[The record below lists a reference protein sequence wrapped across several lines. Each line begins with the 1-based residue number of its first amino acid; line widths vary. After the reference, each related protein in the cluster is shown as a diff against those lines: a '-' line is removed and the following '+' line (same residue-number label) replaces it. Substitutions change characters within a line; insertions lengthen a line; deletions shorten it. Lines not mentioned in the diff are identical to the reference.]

1 MTRKVSFTLFL
12 IFIVVPLVELAI
24 LIRIGMYIGFW
35 RTVAIIIITGLVG
48 AYLAREQGVWVIQAI
63 QNDVASGIFPADHL
77 FDGALILAGAVM
89 LITPGILTDLA
100 GILCLIPISR
110 GPFKKVIK
118 NYIERKID
126 SSGIG

>member
-1 MTRKVSFTLFL
+1 MTRKVTFTLFL
-12 IFIVVPLVELAI
+12 VFIVVPLVELAI

-63 QNDVASGIFPADHL
+63 QNDVANGIFPADHL

-89 LITPGILTDLA
+89 LITPGILTDIA
-100 GILCLIPISR
+100 GILCLIPLSR

-118 NYIERKID
+118 NYIKRKID